1 MYRRYYDG
9 YNNYEQDRRDA
20 GQGEVVVPRSADEA
34 AVEASANVQ
43 DAAEI
48 AGQEGT
54 NRSDLEFTIE
64 NGEIENGEAAVA
76 SCRRRGG
83 GLFDRFELDDLILI
97 GVLILVLQDSVDDT
111 LLLVILGFIFLVG
124 FLD

>member
-9 YNNYEQDRRDA
+9 YNSYEQDKRAD
-20 GQGEVVVPRSADEA
+20 GQGEVVVPQAEEA
-34 AVEASANVQ
+34 AAEVSAGVQ

-48 AGQEGT
+48 ARQEEPG
-54 NRSDLEFTIE
+54 RAADLQFTIE
-64 NGEIENGEAAVA
+64 NGNSAA
-76 SCRRRGG
+76 SCRRR

-97 GVLILVLQDSVDDT
+97 GVLILVLQDSADDT
-111 LLLVILGFIFLVG
+111 LLLVVLGFIFLTG

>member
-9 YNNYEQDRRDA
+9 YNNYEQDRQDA

-43 DAAEI
+43 DATEI

-54 NRSDLEFTIE
+54 NRSDLEFT
-64 NGEIENGEAAVA
+64 IENGEAAVA